1 MNKKHVCVSFLL
13 MTFLAIGF
21 SCSVLSPDTS
31 SGSDIV
37 KSVDSTVTNLKG
49 GFAKLDSVFLTVSGA
64 RSLVVPGGDT
74 TAYVLHS
81 GEHVNQIVAGRIG
94 NDSVVTYE
102 EFHLSSGNLTT
113 LRTGCSNPANRQ
125 DSVYLLL
132 HYATSINDTSYKSFP
147 ADTMVHV
154 QVYSCQRKFLP
165 RVQNGL
171 LTPDIA
177 FSDSVTFSRK
187 RTDTTFYLRLGPDV
201 VNAMLA
207 AELDTTYYKP
217 HVAET
222 DTLIGRVAGDT
233 GKRTKADTIWVPDT
247 GRISFADTLQ
257 GVRSV
262 TGFSGKRSGDT
273 VFVNY
278 VASTVSKAD
287 TAFLADTTALLQ
299 TIVGSVSFV
308 DSVLVASHDT
318 IVDSVS
324 ITTHDTVADTVSIR
338 DTLHDTLHTIVQYSA
353 LQLRTLR
360 QRLVYDSVDK
370 YVAALHIYAT
380 AGRGVVRFLGPPVFY
395 IRYRDSNCDTAAS
408 TKGSVTSSAL
418 NYYFDMTVKETDS
431 SSLSASANDSLVAS
445 WQADR
450 FAEIPIDLTPIWKFA
465 TGGGNGTAYRIVQNA
480 TFFLNASL
488 PSVELQGND
497 TNHRKQRD
505 IVYGLL
511 DHPITGAR
519 AQSVAAYDSLLAF
532 VASGRLANDSV
543 FQTPTQIQLPVTI
556 FMQSLYEESPRPSTA
571 YLYVFERV
579 PSNFP
584 FGRVAIAKPKT
595 VKCAALFT
603 NPQQ

>member
-1 MNKKHVCVSFLL
+1 MNKKRVCVSFVL
-13 MTFLAIGF
+13 MTLLAIGF
-21 SCSVLSPDTS
+21 SCSVFSPDTS

-94 NDSVVTYE
+94 NDSAIAYE

-113 LRTGCSNPANRQ
+113 LRTGCSNLANRQ

-132 HYATSINDTSYKSFP
+132 HYTTSINDTSYKSFQT
-147 ADTMVHV
+147 DTMVHV
-154 QVYSCQRKFLP
+154 RVYSCQRKFLP
-165 RVQNGL
+165 RVQNSL

-187 RTDTTFYLRLGPDV
+187 RTDTTFYLRLGPDI

-233 GKRTKADTIWVPDT
+233 AKRTKADTIWVPDT
-247 GRISFADTLQ
+247 GLVSFAFADTLP
-257 GVRSV
+257 GVRKI
-262 TGFSGKRSGDT
+262 TGFQGRRSGDT
-273 VFVNY
+273 AFVNY
-278 VASTVSKAD
+278 VADLVSKAD
-287 TAFLADTTALLQ
+287 TILLADTTALLG
-299 TIVGSVSFV
+299 TV
-308 DSVLVASHDT
+308 
-318 IVDSVS
+318 VDSVS
-324 ITTHDTVADTVSIR
+324 LAFRDTIKDSVSTTTHDTVTIQ
-338 DTLHDTLHTIVQYSA
+338 DTLHDTLRDTSTIVQFSA

-360 QRLVYDSVDK
+360 QHLVYDSVDK
-370 YVAALHIYAT
+370 YVAALHIYAS
-380 AGRGVVRFLGPPVFY
+380 AGPGVVRFLGPPVFY

-408 TKGSVTSSAL
+408 SKGSVTSSAL

-431 SSLSASANDSLVAS
+431 ASLSASANDSLVAS

-465 TGGGNGTAYRIVQNA
+465 TGGGNGTAYRVVQNA

-488 PSVELQGND
+488 PGVELQGND
-497 TNHRKQRD
+497 TNHRKQRN

-519 AQSVAAYDSLLAF
+519 AQSIAAYDSLLGF

-584 FGRVAIAKPKT
+584 FGRIAIAKPKT